1 MVELVIVTYIHYYL
15 DSASRAILPPEEK
28 NVTLSIPTGF
38 DFTNPDVFEKRVPH
52 EEWKAARQSEPIHWV
67 AKEPGIDG
75 FDDDGYWFASKHAD
89 VKEISRRTG
98 EVFTTYT
105 DTAIPRF
112 SPGIERGVVEGMRGM
127 LINQDG
133 PSHKKL
139 RRIISRGFTPRA
151 VEGLRAELADRAR
164 RIVDEAKSDN
174 ATEFVEAVA
183 SELPLQAIAELLG
196 VPQED
201 RHRIFQWSNQ
211 MTGYDRPG
219 KMDEATNAF
228 MEILGYANAMA
239 EERVANPQDDIV
251 TKLVQ
256 ADIDGEA
263 LTSDEFGWFVVIL
276 AVAGNETTRN
286 ATTLGMMALLDN
298 PEQWELY
305 KKERPETAYD
315 EILRWASPVAQF
327 QRTALEDVE
336 INGQLIKEGQRVVIC
351 YGSGNFDED
360 VFDDPFTFDITR
372 DPNPHLTFGGQG
384 PHYCIGAN
392 LAKLQIE
399 LIFNAIADV
408 LPDLKSDGE
417 ARRLYSGWLNGIT
430 DWKVSL

>member
-1 MVELVIVTYIHYYL
+1 M
-15 DSASRAILPPEEK
+15 
-28 NVTLSIPTGF
+28 TLSIPTGF
-38 DFTNPDVFEKRVPH
+38 DFTNPDLFKKRLPH
-52 EEWKAARQSEPIHWV
+52 EEWKAVRKAEPLHWV
-67 AKEPGIDG
+67 AKEPGSDG
-75 FDDDGYWFASKHAD
+75 FDDSGYWFASKHAD

-112 SPGIERGVVEGMRGM
+112 TPGTDRGVIEGMRGM

-133 PSHKKL
+133 PGHKTL

-151 VEGLRAELADRAR
+151 VATLRDELARRAR
-164 RIVDEAKSDN
+164 QIVDDASGLGETD
-174 ATEFVEAVA
+174 FVESVA

-201 RHRIFQWSNQ
+201 RHKIFAWSNQ

-228 MEILGYANAMA
+228 MEILGYANGMA
-239 EERVANPQDDIV
+239 EDRLANPQDDIV

-256 ADIDGEA
+256 SDIDHSQADADADPTGDSMS
-263 LTSDEFGWFVVIL
+263 TDEFGWFVVIL

-286 ATTLGMMALLDN
+286 ATSHGMRALLEN
-298 PEQWELY
+298 PDQWELF
-305 KKERPETAYD
+305 KSERPETAYD
-315 EILRWASPVAQF
+315 EILRWSSPVTQF
-327 QRTALEDVE
+327 QRTATEDVE
-336 INGQLIKEGQRVVIC
+336 ISGKTIREGQRVVIC
-351 YGSGNFDED
+351 YGSGNFDEE

-384 PHYCIGAN
+384 PHYCVGAN

-408 LPDLKSDGE
+408 LPDLQSRGE
-417 ARRLYSGWLNGIT
+417 PDRLYSGWLNGIT
-430 DWKVSL
+430 EWKVATG